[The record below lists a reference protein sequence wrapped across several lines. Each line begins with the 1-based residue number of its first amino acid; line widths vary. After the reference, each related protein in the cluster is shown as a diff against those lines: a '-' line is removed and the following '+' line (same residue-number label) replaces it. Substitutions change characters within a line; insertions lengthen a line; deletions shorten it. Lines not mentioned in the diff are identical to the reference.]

1 MVSEVRK
8 LMGSEVRKLMG
19 SEVDMSD
26 KKRDPLFVIEM
37 DDISVEHCKAVSAW
51 ANSVTGHGINVYVRN
66 GVIHAEF
73 DEDVTISMATAVRAQ
88 WEILK
93 NIMGLSVLMSGQAE
107 A

>member
-1 MVSEVRK
+1 MVMGSEVGKRMVSEV
-8 LMGSEVRKLMG
+8 
-19 SEVDMSD
+19 DMAE
-26 KKRDPLFVIEM
+26 KKRDPLFVIQM

-66 GVIHAEF
+66 GVIQAEF

-93 NIMGLSVLMSGQAE
+93 NIMGLSVLMSGQAD

>member
-1 MVSEVRK
+1 MVMGSEVGKRMVSEV
-8 LMGSEVRKLMG
+8 
-19 SEVDMSD
+19 DMAE
-26 KKRDPLFVIEM
+26 KKRDPLFVIQM

-66 GVIHAEF
+66 GVIQAEF

-93 NIMGLSVLMSGQAE
+93 NVMGLSVLMSGQAD

>member
-1 MVSEVRK
+1 MVMGSEVGRRMVSEV
-8 LMGSEVRKLMG
+8 
-19 SEVDMSD
+19 DMAE
-26 KKRDPLFVIEM
+26 KKRDPLFVIQM
-37 DDISVEHCKAVSAW
+37 DDISAEHCKAVSAW

-66 GVIHAEF
+66 GVIQAEF

-93 NIMGLSVLMSGQAE
+93 NIMGLSVLMSGQAD

>member
-1 MVSEVRK
+1 MVMGSEVGRRMVSEV
-8 LMGSEVRKLMG
+8 
-19 SEVDMSD
+19 DMAE
-26 KKRDPLFVIEM
+26 KKRDPLFVIQM

-66 GVIHAEF
+66 GVIQAEF

-93 NIMGLSVLMSGQAE
+93 NIMGLSVLMSGQAD